1 MKEKYYEAIIDILD
15 YIDEGI
21 QIVDEKGRIVYYNK
35 AARVHDGI
43 EDEEAIGRH
52 ILEIYPS
59 LTFETSTIL
68 KSMQTLTSIMN
79 QEQEFVNYKGD
90 KISTVN
96 SSIPIRSGKKII
108 GAIEISKNITKV
120 KELSEKIVDL
130 QSELYK
136 PKFKNK
142 KSKSKNN
149 GTNFTFVD
157 IIGQNRE
164 MLKLKTLAFKA
175 SQTDS
180 PVLIGGSTGT
190 GKELFVHA
198 IHNASNRKDYPFIA
212 QNCAALPANLLE
224 SILFGSVKG
233 SFTGAN
239 DRPGLFELADGGTL
253 FLDEI
258 NSMPLELQA
267 KLLRVLQDKKIRR
280 VGGSKTI
287 DVDVRIVAAY
297 NSNLKEVL
305 EKKQLRRDLFYRLNV
320 ISMIVPDLKDRK
332 DDLPILLDYFIEK
345 YNKKNKKFIK
355 EVSDTVMNIFMKY
368 DWPGNVRELEHVIE
382 GISSIYDIDIIREEH
397 LPYHFIEDNPIT
409 NVSSKIEPLNKALE
423 RKEKELIFTAL
434 NKTDGNVTRAAE
446 LLEIPRQTLQYRIKK
461 FDIQP

>member
-1 MKEKYYEAIIDILD
+1 MKEKYYEAIINILD

-59 LTFETSTIL
+59 LSFETSTIL
-68 KSMQTLTSIMN
+68 KSMQTLKSIMN
-79 QEQEFVNYKGD
+79 KEQEFVNYKGD
-90 KISTVN
+90 KISTIN
-96 SSIPIRSGKKII
+96 SSLPIRSGKRII
-108 GAIEISKNITKV
+108 GAIEISKNITTV

-136 PKFKNK
+136 PKFKSKNK
-142 KSKSKNN
+142 KEKNN

-157 IIGQNRE
+157 IIGQNKE

-190 GKELFVHA
+190 GKELFVQS
-198 IHNASNRKDYPFIA
+198 IHNASNRKNNPFIA

-239 DRPGLFELADGGTL
+239 DRPGLFELAHGGTL

-287 DVDVRIVAAY
+287 DVDVRIIAAY
-297 NSNLKEVL
+297 NSKLKDIL
-305 EKKQLRRDLFYRLNV
+305 EKKELRKDLFYRINV

-345 YNKKNKKFIK
+345 YNKKNNKFIK
-355 EVSDTVMNIFMKY
+355 EISQLVMEIFMNY
-368 DWPGNVRELEHVIE
+368 QWPGNVRELEHVIE

-397 LPYHFIEDNPIT
+397 LPQNFNEK
-409 NVSSKIEPLNKALE
+409 SSTGNFNNGKIEPLNKALE
-423 RKEKELIFTAL
+423 RKEKELILTAL
-434 NKTDGNVTRAAE
+434 NKTDGNVSKAAE

-461 FDIQP
+461 MDI

>member
-1 MKEKYYEAIIDILD
+1 
-15 YIDEGI
+15 
-21 QIVDEKGRIVYYNK
+21 
-35 AARVHDGI
+35 
-43 EDEEAIGRH
+43 
-52 ILEIYPS
+52 
-59 LTFETSTIL
+59 
-68 KSMQTLTSIMN
+68 
-79 QEQEFVNYKGD
+79 
-90 KISTVN
+90 
-96 SSIPIRSGKKII
+96 
-108 GAIEISKNITKV
+108 
-120 KELSEKIVDL
+120 
-130 QSELYK
+130 
-136 PKFKNK
+136 
-142 KSKSKNN
+142 
-149 GTNFTFVD
+149 
-157 IIGQNRE
+157 

-280 VGGSKTI
+280 VGGAKTI

-297 NSNLKEVL
+297 NSNLKEAL
-305 EKKQLRRDLFYRLNV
+305 DKKQLRRDLFYRLNV

-409 NVSSKIEPLNKALE
+409 NGSSKIEPLNKALE

>member
-1 MKEKYYEAIIDILD
+1 MKEKYYEAIINILD

-59 LTFETSTIL
+59 LSFETSTIL
-68 KSMQTLTSIMN
+68 KSMQNLKSIMN
-79 QEQEFVNYKGD
+79 KEQEFVNYKGD
-90 KISTVN
+90 KISTIN
-96 SSIPIRSGKKII
+96 SSLPIRSGKRII
-108 GAIEISKNITKV
+108 GAIEISKNITTV

-136 PKFKNK
+136 PKFKSKNK
-142 KSKSKNN
+142 KEKNN

-157 IIGQNRE
+157 IIGQNKE

-190 GKELFVHA
+190 GKELFVQS
-198 IHNASNRKDYPFIA
+198 IHNASNRKNNPFIA

-239 DRPGLFELADGGTL
+239 DRPGLFELAHGGTL

-287 DVDVRIVAAY
+287 DVDVRIIAAY
-297 NSNLKEVL
+297 NSKLKDIL
-305 EKKQLRRDLFYRLNV
+305 EKKELRKDLFYRINV

-345 YNKKNKKFIK
+345 YNKKNNKFIK
-355 EVSDTVMNIFMKY
+355 EISQLVMEIFMNY
-368 DWPGNVRELEHVIE
+368 QWPGNVRELEHVIE

-397 LPYHFIEDNPIT
+397 LPQNFNEKGSST
-409 NVSSKIEPLNKALE
+409 NFNNGKIEPLNKALE
-423 RKEKELIFTAL
+423 RKEKELILTAL
-434 NKTDGNVTRAAE
+434 NKTDGNVSKAAE

-461 FDIQP
+461 MDI